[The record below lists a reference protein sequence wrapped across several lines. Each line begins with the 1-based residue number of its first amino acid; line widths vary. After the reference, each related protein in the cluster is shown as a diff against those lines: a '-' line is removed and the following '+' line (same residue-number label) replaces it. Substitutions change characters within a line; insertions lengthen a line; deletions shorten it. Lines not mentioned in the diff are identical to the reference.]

1 MGHEAET
8 VSRDAEIPA
17 FGSYPL
23 DVAALLPGL
32 RWPEQVEIRAGK
44 HFVWPRYEVRNPAG
58 RLRIAHPNVER
69 VDLEP
74 DPRIP
79 ELGNLLGKA
88 FLLPAPVLPIDRFRS
103 LALPTPMSTAPRDLP
118 IAAIL
123 YDADGREAAR
133 HAFGRLP
140 RDHAAR
146 LDDDPMLGG
155 RDLLPGHRHET

>member
-1 MGHEAET
+1 MRI
-8 VSRDAEIPA
+8 SDW
-17 FGSYPL
+17 SS
-23 DVAALLPGL
+23 DVCSSDL
-32 RWPEQVEIRAGK
+32 
-44 HFVWPRYEVRNPAG
+44 RNPAG
-58 RLRIAHPNVER
+58 RLRIAHPDLER
-69 VDLEP
+69 GDLEP

-103 LALPTPMSTAPRDLP
+103 LALPTPMSTAQRDLP

-140 RDHAAR
+140 RDHAAL
-146 LDDDPMLGG
+146 LDVDAMLDG
-155 RDLLPGHRHET
+155 RDLLQGYGHET